1 MRMGHA
7 AQDGRI
13 GPRTLRLPARAVRYF
28 WSKQP
33 LGSYIYSTGRPR
45 LKRLRRWDERMD
57 QQQSEECNMDFWTK
71 DGAATSW
78 HVFVLVFLGQHGS
91 CRIQRCLQ
99 RQRPGWQ
106 QPAAC
111 SRRLRFC
118 SRMASH
124 HLILS
129 SAAARKG
136 RQCRAQISIFP
147 LILDMCR
154 GRRIDLQT
162 VYS

>member
-1 MRMGHA
+1 MRMDHA
-7 AQDGRI
+7 AQDGRT

-57 QQQSEECNMDFWTK
+57 QQQSEECYMDPWTK

-78 HVFVLVFLGQHGS
+78 HVFVLDFLGQHGS

-118 SRMASH
+118 SRMASD
-124 HLILS
+124 LIS
-129 SAAARKG
+129 SSHSSHA
-136 RQCRAQISIFP
+136 
-147 LILDMCR
+147 LMLLLER
-154 GRRIDLQT
+154 GDSVAPRFLFSLEFWTCVADDG
-162 VYS
+162 